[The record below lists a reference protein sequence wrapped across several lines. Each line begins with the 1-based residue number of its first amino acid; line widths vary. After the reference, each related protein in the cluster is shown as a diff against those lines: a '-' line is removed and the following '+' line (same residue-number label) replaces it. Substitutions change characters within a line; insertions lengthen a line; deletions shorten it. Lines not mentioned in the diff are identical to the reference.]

1 MEKLVEEMKQWCV
14 DNYENGA
21 DTMVE
26 CWDTEDYLELIQEA
40 GAEGAWDILK
50 RVAGV
55 YRERQAD
62 ARFYRENF

>member
-1 MEKLVEEMKQWCV
+1 MEKLVEEMKEWCV

-26 CWDTEDYLELIQEA
+26 CWGTEDYLDLIRES

-50 RVAGV
+50 RVAAV
-55 YRERQAD
+55 YRERQCD
-62 ARFYRENF
+62 ARQYREIW